1 MEAEIELLEGK
12 ICDLKI
18 ENEKLRSHV
27 DYFLKSRKSVQREIS
42 NLKRVNKSLT
52 EQVLNLQSEK
62 RKSDFVDLI
71 KSTEKIHN
79 AENEIKYLFFEKKG
93 SDKLIVTFPGFTDVG
108 SFKYR
113 YVRTLKDVNA
123 HRLFLLDNFGT
134 RGCYLLGQ
142 NRNFSVEKSVMSLI
156 DTIIKKYDID
166 IKDVILQGSSKGG
179 WMALYYGIKY
189 RFGHVIAGAP
199 QTKLGDFL
207 LKHEVQIPS
216 DGKIHPGSK
225 MSVAEYISGGH
236 EEEDVEY
243 LDNLLYDLLDDSSP
257 INFPKIYIHIGKEDF
272 HYNKHVIPF
281 LNELDKNNITY
292 QLDIEEYKEHN
303 DLAIFYPKY
312 LLKTLNNIENTFY
325 EDNADD

>member
-1 MEAEIELLEGK
+1 MEAEIEVLEGK
-12 ICDLKI
+12 ILDLKT

-27 DYFLKSRKSVQREIS
+27 DNFLKSRTSIQREIS
-42 NLKRVNKSLT
+42 NLKIVNKSLT
-52 EQVLNLQSEK
+52 DQILNLQSEK
-62 RKSDFVDLI
+62 RKSDFVELI
-71 KSTEKIHN
+71 KNTEKIHKD
-79 AENEIKYLFFEKKG
+79 ENEIKYLFFKKKG
-93 SDKLIVTFPGFTDVG
+93 SDKLIVTFPGFTDIG

-156 DTIIKKYDID
+156 NKIMKKYDIK
-166 IKDVILQGSSKGG
+166 IEDVILQGSSKGG

-189 RFGHVIAGAP
+189 GFGHVIAGGP

-216 DGKIHPGSK
+216 NGKIHPGSK

-243 LDNLLYDLLDDSSP
+243 LDNLLYDLLDDSHE
-257 INFPKIYIHIGKEDF
+257 NFPKIYIHIGKEDF

-281 LNELDKNNITY
+281 LNELDKNNIAY
-292 QLDIEEYKEHN
+292 QLDIEEYKDHN

-312 LLKTLNNIENTFY
+312 LLKTLNNIGNIFYDDNT
-325 EDNADD
+325 DG